1 MKIIIVEKTIPLIF
15 FESITEADII
25 YLELNYNFK
34 SFFINI
40 ETLEIYGVFLDK
52 KGSLKFIK
60 IGTLN
65 ILGINELE
73 IEPI

>member
-52 KGSLKFIK
+52 KDSLKFIK

-73 IEPI
+73 IEST

>member
-52 KGSLKFIK
+52 KDSLKFIK